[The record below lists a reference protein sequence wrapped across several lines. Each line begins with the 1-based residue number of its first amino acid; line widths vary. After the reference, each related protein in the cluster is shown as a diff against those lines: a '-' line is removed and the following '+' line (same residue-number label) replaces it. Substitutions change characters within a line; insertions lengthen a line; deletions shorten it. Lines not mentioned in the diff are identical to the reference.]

1 MVCLHEEGHARLNGM
16 KFNCQFISMRFL
28 FFIYFRLTSPNLHLI
43 SQEAVERIGVKGL
56 TNVIGNNK

>member
-28 FFIYFRLTSPNLHLI
+28 FLIYFRLTSPNLHLNI
-43 SQEAVERIGVKGL
+43 IRGCRKSRS
-56 TNVIGNNK
+56 

>member
-1 MVCLHEEGHARLNGM
+1 
-16 KFNCQFISMRFL
+16 MRFL
-28 FFIYFRLTSPNLHLI
+28 FLIYFRLTSPNLHLI